1 MTDEYISRCGWW
13 SVDTKPFSTVCGT
26 DTEYKK
32 GKCVSTLDIT
42 MDNIDPASVCGTDTE
57 YRNGKCV
64 STLDITMDNIDPA
77 SVCGTDTEY
86 RNGKCVST
94 LDITMD
100 NIDPASVC
108 GMGTEYRN
116 GKCENTADI
125 SFTNANV
132 KLLPGETIESRN
144 SSITCSANIRGNFE
158 DSAAGVLMRKPQL
171 RFLPLDKQAHLY
183 NCFYHASKGKK
194 EGLLND
200 SKGKAD
206 PNAILND
213 LYDALDGTNNRFF
226 QDIYGHN
233 GVFTYC
239 LRGHG

>member
-13 SVDTKPFSTVCGT
+13 SVDTKPFSTVCG
-26 DTEYKK
+26 
-32 GKCVSTLDIT
+32 
-42 MDNIDPASVCGTDTE
+42 
-57 YRNGKCV
+57 
-64 STLDITMDNIDPA
+64 
-77 SVCGTDTEY
+77 
-86 RNGKCVST
+86 
-94 LDITMD
+94 
-100 NIDPASVC
+100 
-108 GMGTEYRN
+108 MGTEYRN

-125 SFTNANV
+125 SFTNAIV
-132 KLLPGETIESRN
+132 KLLPGKTIESKN
-144 SSITCSANIRGNFE
+144 SSITCSACGEGTILRDGKCVSAIDHVECGPHTTLSHGKCVIDYGDKVDTSLNFGPIMGQYEASYAWDMRHLEKIPESITFSTKANIHGTFE
-158 DSAAGVLMRKPQL
+158 DTAAGVLMRKPQL
-171 RFLPLDKQAHLY
+171 RFLPLDKRAHLY

-200 SKGKAD
+200 SIGKAD